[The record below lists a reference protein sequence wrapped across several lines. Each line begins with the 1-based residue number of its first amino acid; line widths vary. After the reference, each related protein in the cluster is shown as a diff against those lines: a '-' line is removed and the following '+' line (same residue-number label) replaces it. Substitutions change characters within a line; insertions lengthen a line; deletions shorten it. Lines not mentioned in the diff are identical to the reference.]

1 MEAMLAGENRK
12 KNTSARTP
20 WAGRLVRQMRQAV
33 ARAPGGHYVLDQ
45 ARAVEDVLFE
55 DLQLRLGGMDSRYY
69 LPGPA
74 GTSSA
79 EGDGPDR
86 SLQSRFAALADQSL
100 EQTPD
105 SAMNRVYGRIVNQLL
120 PDEVRILTAM
130 SDGSD
135 IAISHLLA
143 RGGRFKSSEHRV
155 MAFLSRVGNES
166 GVMLA
171 EAVPHYLAH
180 LFSLGLLDG
189 GPEDTTQTAKYEA
202 IENGS
207 EVRAA
212 CEMMRKESRLRP
224 VFIRETA
231 HLSAFGKAFWT
242 ACSG

>member
-1 MEAMLAGENRK
+1 MAEEKIQRRK
-12 KNTSARTP
+12 PATTP

-45 ARAVEDVLFE
+45 ARAVEDILFE
-55 DLQLRLGGMDSRYY
+55 DLQLRLGGMDSHHY
-69 LPGPA
+69 LPGPVE
-74 GTSSA
+74 TSFG
-79 EGDGPDR
+79 EGGGHDK
-86 SLQSRFAALADQSL
+86 SLQSRFAALAEQSL
-100 EQTPD
+100 EQTPA
-105 SAMNRVYGRIVNQLL
+105 SASARVYARIVNQLL

-143 RGGRFKSSEHRV
+143 RGGRFKNSEHRV

-171 EAVPHYLAH
+171 DAVPHYLAH
-180 LFSLGLLDG
+180 LFSLGLLNG
-189 GPEDTTQTAKYEA
+189 GPEDNSQTAKYEA

-207 EVRAA
+207 EVRSA
-212 CEMMRKESRLRP
+212 CERMRKESRLRP

-231 HLSAFGKAFWT
+231 HLSSLGKAFWA

>member
-1 MEAMLAGENRK
+1 MLAEQKMKKRK
-12 KNTSARTP
+12 SATTP

-55 DLQLRLGGMDSRYY
+55 DLQSQLGGVESHHY

-74 GTSSA
+74 QTSSGDA
-79 EGDGPDR
+79 EGRDK

-105 SAMNRVYGRIVNQLL
+105 SAMARVYGRIVNQLL
-120 PDEVRILTAM
+120 PDEVRILTAL

-135 IAISHLLA
+135 IAISHLVA
-143 RGGRFKSSEHRV
+143 RGGRFKNIDHRV

-171 EAVPHYLAH
+171 DAVPHYLTH
-180 LFSLGLLDG
+180 LFALGLLDG
-189 GPEDTTQTAKYEA
+189 GPEDSSQTAKYEA

-207 EVRAA
+207 EVRSA
-212 CEMMRKESRLRP
+212 CEKMRKESRLRP
-224 VFIRETA
+224 VFI
-231 HLSAFGKAFWT
+231 LSLIHI
-242 ACSG
+242 

>member
-1 MEAMLAGENRK
+1 MAEKKIQKRK
-12 KNTSARTP
+12 SATTP

-33 ARAPGGHYVLDQ
+33 ARAPGGRYVLSQ

-55 DLQLRLGGMDSRYY
+55 DLQLRLGGMGNHHY
-69 LPGPA
+69 LPGPVEA
-74 GTSSA
+74 SSG
-79 EGDGPDR
+79 EGEGRDK

-105 SAMNRVYGRIVNQLL
+105 SATSRVYGRIINQLL

-143 RGGRFKSSEHRV
+143 RGGRFKNSEHRV

-171 EAVPHYLAH
+171 DAVPHYLAH

-189 GPEDTTQTAKYEA
+189 GPEDSSQTAKYEA

-207 EVRAA
+207 EVRSA
-212 CEMMRKESRLRP
+212 CERMRKESRLRP

-231 HLSAFGKAFWT
+231 HLSAFGKAFWA

>member
-1 MEAMLAGENRK
+1 
-12 KNTSARTP
+12 
-20 WAGRLVRQMRQAV
+20 MRQAV

-45 ARAVEDVLFE
+45 ARAVEDILFE
-55 DLQLRLGGMDSRYY
+55 DLQLRLGGMDSHHY
-69 LPGPA
+69 LPAPVE
-74 GTSSA
+74 TSFG
-79 EGDGPDR
+79 EGGGHDK
-86 SLQSRFAALADQSL
+86 SLQSRFAALAEQSL
-100 EQTPD
+100 EQTPA
-105 SAMNRVYGRIVNQLL
+105 SASARVYARIVNQLL

-143 RGGRFKSSEHRV
+143 RGGRFKNSEHRV

-171 EAVPHYLAH
+171 DAVPHYLAH

-189 GPEDTTQTAKYEA
+189 GPEDNSQTAKYEA

-207 EVRAA
+207 EVRSA
-212 CEMMRKESRLRP
+212 CERMRKESRLRP

-231 HLSAFGKAFWT
+231 HLSSFGKAFWA